1 MKTQILTIFRFLPL
15 RRGFLSFASRQIPAT
30 RTDGDRVTLEDILA
44 EKPPRIMQE
53 TLHVLVVLLFTLI
66 VVGSVVTVDIV
77 VTGAGRLS
85 ADSPTIV
92 IQPLQLSIIREI
104 KVKPGE
110 LVYKGDIVARLDP
123 TFAQADKTALVAQAN
138 DLQAQIARL
147 DAELADLPLEIDRG
161 NAENRLQLTLFAQ
174 RQSQYAAR
182 LRAFDEDIQRLTAT
196 IDATGKNLASL
207 AQQLAI
213 TQEVENMRSQ
223 LYRVQ
228 VGSRLNHLDSQVV
241 RMRAQREHQD
251 SANHL
256 TELRHM
262 LAQRQAERQAFVDE
276 WRRQLL
282 EELVKARASAAAIG
296 ENLVKAARMN
306 DLVALAA
313 PADGVVLEVAKRS
326 VGSVL
331 QAAEPLV
338 TLVPVNAALIA
349 DITISSAD
357 VGYAKI
363 GDDVA
368 VKIDAFPFQRHG
380 TVKGR
385 LRSVSSESITPGS
398 GGSPSGVVNGV
409 VHRAQVEL
417 RDTALHSLPE
427 GTRLL
432 PGMSLMAEINVGSR
446 SVMSYFLQPIIR
458 GFSESIREP

>member
-1 MKTQILTIFRFLPL
+1 MKTHILTMCRFLPV
-15 RRGFLSFASRQIPAT
+15 RRWCLSRSSHQRPANCT
-30 RTDGDRVTLEDILA
+30 GGDRVSLEDILT
-44 EKPPRIMQE
+44 EKPPRLMQG
-53 TLHVLVVLLFTLI
+53 TIHVLGGLLLTLI
-66 VVGSVVTVDIV
+66 VLGSVVAVDIV
-77 VTGAGRLS
+77 VSGSGRLA

-92 IQPLQLSIIREI
+92 LQPLQLSIVREI

-110 LVYKGDIVARLDP
+110 LVHKGDIVARLDP
-123 TFAQADKTALVAQAN
+123 TFAQADKTALVVQAN

-147 DAELADLPLEIDRG
+147 DAELAGGSLVLDDG

-182 LRAFDEDIQRLTAT
+182 LRAFDEDIERLDSS

-207 AQQLAI
+207 AHQLAI

-241 RMRAQREHQD
+241 RMRAERERQD

-262 LAQRQAERQAFVDE
+262 HAQRQAERQAFVDE

-282 EELVKARASAAAIG
+282 EELVKTRASAATIA
-296 ENLVKAARMN
+296 ESLVKAARMN
-306 DLVALAA
+306 ELVALAA

-331 QAAEPLV
+331 QPAEPLV
-338 TLVPVNAALIA
+338 TLVPVNAPLIA
-349 DITISSAD
+349 EVTISSAD
-357 VGYAKI
+357 IGYAKI

-380 TVKGR
+380 LLKGR
-385 LRSVSSESITPGS
+385 LRSVSAESFAPSAGA
-398 GGSPSGVVNGV
+398 SPSAVMNGV
-409 VHRAQVEL
+409 FHRAQVEL
-417 RDTALHSLPE
+417 RDTTLHSLPE
-427 GTRLL
+427 GTQLF
-432 PGMSLMAEINVGSR
+432 PGMSLIAEIKVGSR
-446 SVMSYFLQPIIR
+446 SVISYFLQPIIR
-458 GFSESIREP
+458 GFSESVREP